1 MSDMLLAVEIRALD
15 FFTGPLRSMI
25 SSVTAAEGKF
35 KTLNNA
41 MKMMGKSRAEIDAI
55 NASLTRMGDQKAF
68 ANMASDLQRVGMARQ
83 DIAAMESSYMRMAQY
98 QRDMAAAQAE
108 YTAGRDLAMS
118 GVGNLATGAFG
129 AFGLFEM
136 VKKAGEFQANM
147 TVIQDS
153 TGASTKQMQAFGD
166 AVMNTS
172 AAVSKFNDMQ
182 VSQIAQKLTSGGFS
196 NIKQAQSL
204 LLPVSKYAEVQMYEH
219 KSSDA
224 LQSTQQAIE
233 MAHVFKNYDP
243 KSFENFLNDFN
254 KYSMMQPGD
263 SSSLVQTLT
272 YLAPKAQTLG
282 MSQSDILGLS
292 AVANRVGLT
301 GSHGGTNAAD
311 MILRLIP
318 GLVGGGPTKKGT
330 PKAWAAMEKLGFVD
344 KNGNSPFFDKNGK
357 IVNLNGMLT
366 TMINDGK
373 KLNNKDLTQAYH
385 DIFGSYGGNAASIL
399 ANKTTLEQLT
409 QMRKQLGHTKSM
421 EQINADL
428 QKTPEGQLNL
438 LKSNGMSLMLRV
450 GQQLAMT
457 LNPAIASINK
467 LLGSMLKFSE
477 AHPGVAKVIGDFAL
491 LSVGMVTTTG
501 IVKIFAGSFKMLKG
515 AFGMLKLTSE
525 AGELTKF
532 GAILTSGPLLA
543 GIAAV
548 AAGGYLIYKNWGTV
562 GPFLKKIW
570 SDLKNLGQG
579 LFMIFTGTGGGKG
592 IDLLQKLG
600 FSKNTISGLMKIAGS
615 IPPIINQIKTTVGNA
630 AKSVWTTL
638 TSAWGG
644 IVSFVKSIWPQVMQI
659 TRTVWPIIS
668 TIVTTY
674 MKNVWIEIKT
684 VGTIIGA
691 TFKALWTALV
701 PVVQTTWNLFRDIIK
716 TEWDYIS
723 GLIKIGLDLLTG
735 NWKKAWTDLK
745 TTTSSLWKDVGKIFT
760 DGWNGIKKIASGW
773 KDAAFQWGSDIVSGL
788 VNGITGM
795 FGNAQKAI
803 ESLGGNISKWFKGVV
818 KSNSPSKVFMGH
830 GKDIVHGLALG
841 IDRNAGMAHK
851 STVQLANG
859 VNKSFNSNSGVAV
872 GGSGA
877 VEIHIHPHPHQ
888 RAEDIAELVIKKMG
902 KVTRRNMMNA
912 GTTVNMG
919 AF

>member
-1 MSDMLLAVEIRALD
+1 MAEGSMMELAVSIKALD
-15 FFTGPLRSMI
+15 FFTGPLRSMV
-25 SSVTAAEGKF
+25 SSITAAEGKF
-35 KTLNNA
+35 NSLNNT
-41 MKMMGKSRAEIDAI
+41 MKLMGKSRAEIDAL
-55 NASLTRMGDQKAF
+55 NASLNRMSDQKAF
-68 ANMASDLQRVGMARQ
+68 SSLASDLEKTGMARQ
-83 DIAAMESSYMRMAQY
+83 DIAAMEGSYMRMAQY

-450 GQQLAMT
+450 GQQLAIS
-457 LNPAIASINK
+457 LNPAIAQVNK

-562 GPFLKKIW
+562 GPFLKKTW
-570 SDLKNLGQG
+570 SDLKNLAQG

-600 FSKNTISGLMKIAGS
+600 FSKQSISTLMQAAGLI
-615 IPPIINQIKTTVGNA
+615 NA
-630 AKSVWTTL
+630 AVKSVWNTMK
-638 TSAWGG
+638 SAWGG
-644 IVSFVKSIWPQVMQI
+644 IVSFVKSIWPQVLQI
-659 TRTVWPIIS
+659 TRTVWPVVSQLIS
-668 TIVTTY
+668 LY
-674 MKNVWIEIKT
+674 MENIWVEIKT

-691 TFKALWTALV
+691 TFKAIWTVLV
-701 PVVQTTWNLFRDIIK
+701 PVVKYYWDLITNVIK
-716 TEWDYIS
+716 VA
-723 GLIKIGLDLLTG
+723 LDLLTG
-735 NWKKAWTDLK
+735 NWKKAMNDFK
-745 TTTSSLWKDVGKIFT
+745 TLLTTASKDIGNIFKGLAT
-760 DGWNGIKKIASGW
+760 
-773 KDAAFQWGSDIVSGL
+773 AAFQWGKDVISGL
-788 VNGITGM
+788 INGVKSM
-795 FGNAQKAI
+795 V
-803 ESLGGNISKWFKGVV
+803 GNIGSTIKGIAGSISSSFKSALGIH
-818 KSNSPSKVFMGH
+818 SPSKVFMEH
-830 GKDIVHGLALG
+830 GKFIVQGLSMG
-841 IDRNAGMAHK
+841 IDNNAGMANK
-851 STVQLANG
+851 STLKLAKG
-859 VNKSFNSNSGVAV
+859 VSQSFNSNSGVAV
-872 GGSGA
+872 GGGGA

-888 RAEDIAELVIKKMG
+888 RAEDIADMVIKKLG
-902 KVTRRNMMNA
+902 KSSRRVMMNA